1 MSNTQKKRIAV
12 LTGTRAEYGL
22 LRPVL
27 QKLAASTELELLLLV
42 SGAHLSDAY
51 GATVSEIEADGMPIA
66 ARIPILLFEDE
77 PLRILKTV
85 AYATETFGSWLAETK
100 PDALLLLGDRYEA
113 FAAAQAAALQHIPL
127 VHISGGDVTLG
138 AADDWYR
145 HCISKMA
152 ALHFPS
158 CRDSAERLL
167 RMGEDPARVFCVGG
181 LGDENIR
188 AVPRMTLP
196 ELSEN
201 LGFDLTR
208 PFALV
213 TFHPETAAGCAPPAE
228 QMQAMLLAMEDA
240 HRESGLRFLITK
252 SNADTGGAELNA
264 MIDSWAAAHADY
276 AAAFASL
283 GLRRY
288 LSAMSKA
295 AVVLGNS
302 SSGVVETPSFG
313 VPTVNIG
320 KRQEGRIICSNVICC
335 DATREE
341 IFAALQK
348 AQTPAFKAVAAATV
362 SPYHGENTSGDI
374 LRITAEQLQSGILRE
389 AKVFYDYP
397 CKEDEA

>member
-51 GATVSEIEADGMPIA
+51 GATVSEIEADGIPIA
-66 ARIPILLFEDE
+66 ARIPILLFEDD

-201 LGFDLTR
+201 LSFDLTR

-240 HRESGLRFLITK
+240 HRESGLR
-252 SNADTGGAELNA
+252 
-264 MIDSWAAAHADY
+264 
-276 AAAFASL
+276 
-283 GLRRY
+283 
-288 LSAMSKA
+288 
-295 AVVLGNS
+295 
-302 SSGVVETPSFG
+302 
-313 VPTVNIG
+313 
-320 KRQEGRIICSNVICC
+320 
-335 DATREE
+335 
-341 IFAALQK
+341 
-348 AQTPAFKAVAAATV
+348 
-362 SPYHGENTSGDI
+362 
-374 LRITAEQLQSGILRE
+374 
-389 AKVFYDYP
+389 
-397 CKEDEA
+397 